1 MVFKGSVLEI
11 TFRQKKLAKICNN
24 HKHLVREYGERRAKR
39 IRQRLAEF
47 SAAANLAEISKLPAP
62 RCHELTGDR
71 KGQLSVDLDHPYRL
85 LFVPA
90 NEPIPRKDDG
100 GLDWTGITAIEIIGV
115 EDTHG

>member
-1 MVFKGSVLEI
+1 MVFKGSVLKI
-11 TFRQKKLAKICNN
+11 TFRQKKLEKICNN
-24 HKHLVREYGERRAKR
+24 RRQLVRKYDERRA
-39 IRQRLAEF
+39 RLIGRRLDDFRAL
-47 SAAANLAEISKLPAP
+47 ANLAEIRTLPGH

-100 GLDWTGITAIEIIGV
+100 GLDWASITAIEIIGV